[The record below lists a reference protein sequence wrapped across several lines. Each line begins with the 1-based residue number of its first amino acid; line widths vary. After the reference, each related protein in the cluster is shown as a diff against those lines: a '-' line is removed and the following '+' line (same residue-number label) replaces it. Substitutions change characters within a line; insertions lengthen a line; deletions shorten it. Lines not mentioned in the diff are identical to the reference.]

1 MKVVREKKGI
11 HNITLN
17 IREMTLLVVK
27 SDNVLEIFV
36 SLDIVSSSSIGKAI
50 FTVSFFLT

>member
-17 IREMTLLVVK
+17 IREITLLVVK

-36 SLDIVSSSSIGKAI
+36 SLDIVSYSSIGKAI

>member
-27 SDNVLEIFV
+27 SDNVLDIFV
-36 SLDIVSSSSIGKAI
+36 SLDIVSSSSMGKAI
-50 FTVSFFLT
+50 FTVSFFFT

>member
-17 IREMTLLVVK
+17 IREITLLVVK

-36 SLDIVSSSSIGKAI
+36 SLDIVSSSSMGKAI
-50 FTVSFFLT
+50 FTVSFFFT

>member
-36 SLDIVSSSSIGKAI
+36 SLDIVSSSSMGKAI
-50 FTVSFFLT
+50 FTVSFFFT

>member
-36 SLDIVSSSSIGKAI
+36 SLDIVSYSSIGKAI